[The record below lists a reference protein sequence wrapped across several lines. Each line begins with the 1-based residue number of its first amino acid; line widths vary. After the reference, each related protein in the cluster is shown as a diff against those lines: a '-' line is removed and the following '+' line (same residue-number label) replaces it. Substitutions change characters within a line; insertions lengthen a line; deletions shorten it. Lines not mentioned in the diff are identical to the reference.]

1 MHPRNTPRN
10 CTYYRRPFVVANGSD
25 GGAFSEAETQAAI
38 DGLRVI
44 VRDSQA
50 ALCTECSIHI
60 SSFYKHSVFR
70 RVVPL
75 LLKKVVF
82 SKERSRE
89 QQFYVVHAIMV
100 LTMHSPRSVVRAEL
114 GNLLPVI
121 VLALTSESLILQA
134 SCLPAV
140 VMLLKNNDVE
150 PLIPHADS
158 CVKSLLRL
166 SLRGSTPATCVP
178 AIECL
183 SMLRRLPQ
191 PVALRV
197 RDSIISGLWQ
207 ILDHPSLNVRS
218 AAVACRN
225 QWFTHSV

>member
-1 MHPRNTPRN
+1 M
-10 CTYYRRPFVVANGSD
+10 
-25 GGAFSEAETQAAI
+25 
-38 DGLRVI
+38 
-44 VRDSQA
+44 
-50 ALCTECSIHI
+50 
-60 SSFYKHSVFR
+60 FR
-70 RVVPL
+70 RVVPV
-75 LLKKVVF
+75 LLKNVVF

-89 QQFYVVHAIMV
+89 RQFHVVHSIMV

-114 GNLLPVI
+114 SNLLPVI
-121 VLALTSESLILQA
+121 VLALTSDSRVLQA

-166 SLRGSTPATCVP
+166 CRQDSSPATCVP

-183 SMLRRLPQ
+183 SLLRKLPQ
-191 PVALRV
+191 SVALRV
-197 RDSIISGLWQ
+197 RDSVLSGLWQ
-207 ILDHPSLNVRS
+207 ILDHPSCKVRT